1 MCVVYENLTLML
13 VVVRLVVDAIVV
25 VKGLLD

>member
-1 MCVVYENLTLML
+1 MCVVYEDLTLML

-25 VKGLLD
+25 VRGLLD

>member
-25 VKGLLD
+25 VRGLLD